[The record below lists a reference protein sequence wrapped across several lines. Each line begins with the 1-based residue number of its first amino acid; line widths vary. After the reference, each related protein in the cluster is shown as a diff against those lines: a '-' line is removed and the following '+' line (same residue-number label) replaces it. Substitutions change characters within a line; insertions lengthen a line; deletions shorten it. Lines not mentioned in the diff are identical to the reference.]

1 MNCGYCKG
9 FSVIEVAKEFSK
21 HAINESKM
29 IKTPRRKGD
38 LIKIIALNKNLKK
51 FIKWNPKFNK
61 LKLMVKSS
69 LQWEKKLS
77 LKK

>member
-1 MNCGYCKG
+1 
-9 FSVIEVAKEFSK
+9 
-21 HAINESKM
+21 M